1 MDGDTLNLNDDD
13 YLSDD
18 GPDQNEDDDPVQNED
33 DGPDQNED
41 DVQDDSTS
49 VAKSKRG
56 KKRRHSKCW
65 QHFEIGDRVSEST
78 NVVCKHCHHSYCF
91 DLSNGTITLWRHIR
105 QCSMTPASG
114 STPGGSNRK
123 FDIMVFREMI
133 AGAIVEHD
141 LAYSF
146 VEFRRIREAF
156 KYANPRIEFWCRNT
170 AVSDVLKIYE
180 NEKAHLRKV
189 LSEIPGRVC
198 LTTDLSLS
206 LRL

>member
-13 YLSDD
+13 YLSDDGPDYNEDD

-65 QHFEIGDRVSEST
+65 QHFEIGDRVSEGT

-91 DLSNGTITLWRHIR
+91 DLSNGTTTIWHHIR
-105 QCSMTPASG
+105 QCSMTP
-114 STPGGSNRK
+114 
-123 FDIMVFREMI
+123 
-133 AGAIVEHD
+133 D
-141 LAYSF
+141 LNMLSRTCD
-146 VEFRRIREAF
+146 E
-156 KYANPRIEFWCRNT
+156 
-170 AVSDVLKIYE
+170 LKSLLMLGDSE
-180 NEKAHLRKV
+180 DEEEEEEKKKRRKV
-189 LSEIPGRVC
+189 KKKVEERRKRSRLSEGMKHEI
-198 LTTDLSLS
+198 
-206 LRL
+206 